1 MTFILQVI
9 KMKALPALRVRFPLE
24 LYFIRHIMHNRH
36 CRAGWSQNKTPRPE
50 ACERLTLWGGALR
63 LLVELPV
70 GFSHGSGRHQE
81 VGVIQRIRPES
92 FDPPLTH
99 PFGINAGVDD
109 EMGGMDV
116 LGPELARSRLRNGAQ
131 SELRAGES
139 HIADAPAQRRGR
151 AGEEDVA
158 RLLAL
163 KPPSQRTSAAR
174 CCDREFDRSL
184 GDQARIGHD
193 RLGIEPACSKQQPR
207 QGNAVLA
214 DDHHAIASPYPK
226 RGELAGNVAHMT
238 VEVALAPRRAVLCER
253 DVIGSF
259 GNMPLHDRVKA
270 ARQGGGDLIG
280 LDRLRD
286 FRHS

>member
-1 MTFILQVI
+1 MVRMTTLPRCSRDTNTSSDKQASLFFATDFHLLMRDYPMTFILQVI
-9 KMKALPALRVRFPLE
+9 NMKALPALRVRFPLE

-50 ACERLTLWGGALR
+50 ACERLTLWGGAVR

-70 GFSHGSGRHQE
+70 GFGHGSGRHQE

-158 RLLAL
+158 L
-163 KPPSQRTSAAR
+163 
-174 CCDREFDRSL
+174 
-184 GDQARIGHD
+184 
-193 RLGIEPACSKQQPR
+193 
-207 QGNAVLA
+207 
-214 DDHHAIASPYPK
+214 
-226 RGELAGNVAHMT
+226 
-238 VEVALAPRRAVLCER
+238 
-253 DVIGSF
+253 
-259 GNMPLHDRVKA
+259 A
-270 ARQGGGDLIG
+270 ARQHQ
-280 LDRLRD
+280 LRR
-286 FRHS
+286 FTPRRGSPSSRPFPRPCGTRVRS